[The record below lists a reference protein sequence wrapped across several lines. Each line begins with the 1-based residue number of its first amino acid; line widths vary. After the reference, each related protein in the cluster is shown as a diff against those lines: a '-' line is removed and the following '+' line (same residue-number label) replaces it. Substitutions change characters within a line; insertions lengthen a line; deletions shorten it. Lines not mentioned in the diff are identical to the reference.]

1 VYLRCGRPEVPNFTP
16 ADRKFEIGKGEV
28 LQQGSDVTI
37 IAIGHLVYPALE
49 AADILAEKGISA
61 EVVKISTLKPLDSE
75 CILNSVRKT
84 GKVITCEEHQIAGG
98 LGESVASL
106 LMRLMRPYAAVPMDM
121 LGVED
126 KFGQSGKPQELMDF
140 YGLNTAGIVDRTQR
154 LCRER
159 L

>member
-1 VYLRCGRPEVPNFTP
+1 
-16 ADRKFEIGKGEV
+16 IGKGEV
-28 LQQGSDVTI
+28 LQEGTGITI

-49 AADILAEKGISA
+49 AADILTQRGISA

-75 CILNSVRKT
+75 CILTSVRKT
-84 GKVITCEEHQIAGG
+84 GKVLTCEEHQIAGG

-106 LMRLMRPYAAVPMDM
+106 LARSCALVPMDM

-140 YGLNTAGIVDRTQR
+140 YGLNTAGIVDRAQI
-154 LCRER
+154 LFEKVKY
-159 L
+159 